1 MKKLMIIFGAILFA
15 SVFLTGCGDSGSPT
29 VYEDAPAVEDAP
41 AATVAPETDSQ
52 TEDAP
57 AVEDAPAAT
66 VAPETDSQTEEVV
79 QKINIGSTYSLDRY
93 HQIKFKSANRYWI
106 YQKPLSC
113 GGEGNWSQSG
123 DKIVL
128 GPNDSNCESTRK
140 INGEYSI
147 NEILY

>member
-1 MKKLMIIFGAILFA
+1 MIIFGAILFA
-15 SVFLTGCGDSGSPT
+15 SVFLTGCGDSGSPS
-29 VYEDAPAVEDAP
+29 V
-41 AATVAPETDSQ
+41 S
-52 TEDAP
+52 EDAP

-79 QKINIGSTYSLDRY
+79 QKINIGSTYSFDTF
-93 HQIKFKSANRYWI
+93 HQIKFKTSTRYYI
-106 YQKPLSC
+106 SQKYGC
-113 GGEGNWSQSG
+113 AGEGNWSQSG

-147 NEILY
+147 NEILN